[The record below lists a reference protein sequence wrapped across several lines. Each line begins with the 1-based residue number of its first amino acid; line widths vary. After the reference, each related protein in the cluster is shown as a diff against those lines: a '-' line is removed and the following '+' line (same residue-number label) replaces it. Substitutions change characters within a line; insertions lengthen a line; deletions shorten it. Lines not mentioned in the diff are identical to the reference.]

1 MEKTDALH
9 ALNAL
14 GHEMRLDAF
23 RLLVSAGNLG
33 ICAGDLAQAL
43 GTHANTLSNNLAI
56 LSHTGLVTA
65 TREGRAIRYHAGM
78 DTMRDLLGFLL
89 ADCCGGKPED
99 CAPLLG
105 LVTCVVEQ
113 RNCDVC

>member
-1 MEKTDALH
+1 MEKNDALY

-23 RLLVSAGNLG
+23 RLLVRAGQDG

-43 GTHANTLSNNLAI
+43 GTPANTLSNNLAI
-56 LSHTGLVTA
+56 LSRTGLVTA
-65 TREGRAIRYHAGM
+65 TREGRSIRYRAGM
-78 DTMRDLLGFLL
+78 DRMRDLLGFLL

-105 LVTCVVEQ
+105 LVTCAPAKESC
-113 RNCDVC
+113 NAC